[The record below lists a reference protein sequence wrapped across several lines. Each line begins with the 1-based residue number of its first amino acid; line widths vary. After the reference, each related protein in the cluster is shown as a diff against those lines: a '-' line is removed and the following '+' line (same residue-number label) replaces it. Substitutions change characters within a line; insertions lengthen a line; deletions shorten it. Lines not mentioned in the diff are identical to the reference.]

1 MANRSLSAVPSVS
14 GATVTKLSVV
24 KESPFARWR
33 SATQGG
39 GGRGNDRSASVN
51 RSHDDLSRLG
61 GAESLDEESLL
72 GAAPD
77 SCTVSLGETKI
88 VFRFLKF
95 NYLKKIRNSKN
106 YAIVF

>member
-77 SCTVSLGETKI
+77 SCTVSLGGNK
-88 VFRFLKF
+88 
-95 NYLKKIRNSKN
+95 NS
-106 YAIVF
+106 I